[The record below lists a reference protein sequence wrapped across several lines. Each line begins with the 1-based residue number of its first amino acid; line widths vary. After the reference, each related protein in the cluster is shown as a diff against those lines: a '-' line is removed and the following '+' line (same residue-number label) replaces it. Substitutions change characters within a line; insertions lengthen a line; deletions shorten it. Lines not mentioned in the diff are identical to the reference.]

1 MNPHIEKLEPVIR
14 TLPDKPGVYQYF
26 DQKGKIIYIG
36 KAKSLRKRVS
46 SYFNKDSGKS
56 GKTAVMVRK
65 IFEIRHIVV
74 GSELDALLL
83 ENNLI
88 KKYQP
93 RYNVNLKDDKSF
105 PWICIKNERFPRI
118 FPTRNVIQDGSEY

>member
-1 MNPHIEKLEPVIR
+1 MSPINPHIEKLEPVIR

-56 GKTAVMVRK
+56 G
-65 IFEIRHIVV
+65 
-74 GSELDALLL
+74 
-83 ENNLI
+83 
-88 KKYQP
+88 
-93 RYNVNLKDDKSF
+93 
-105 PWICIKNERFPRI
+105 
-118 FPTRNVIQDGSEY
+118 